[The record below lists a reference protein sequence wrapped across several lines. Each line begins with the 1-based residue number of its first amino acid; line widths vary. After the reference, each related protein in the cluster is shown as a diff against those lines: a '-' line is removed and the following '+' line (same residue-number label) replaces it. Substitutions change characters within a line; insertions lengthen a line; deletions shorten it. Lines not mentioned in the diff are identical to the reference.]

1 MGKSLIGM
9 CVCVCVRA
17 LRGGMCGE
25 VANLRMSIRL
35 ALMVGINAT
44 YLIVLVLSQFFKT
57 QAMPLIVQRL
67 CSKTGLVQLLD
78 RLLFSSEILENRK
91 PQEDGLLRKTP
102 FNLST
107 SQTGNKSSSDGETK
121 PQTSFVNKCIRG
133 SKFRSPKAENRKE
146 SHDLKTTDFRPS
158 DETPKPNEMEE
169 NEPLLQKLGKN
180 PVDKCLDRNNCRLT
194 TADVRE
200 PVALLPS
207 LPDLEK
213 LDISWNDFVG
223 RTLHLLMQQTH
234 LVSKLKILRL
244 GSCRLTADD
253 IRALGEAL
261 KALPELELNLSWNRN
276 LPLILQTFRE
286 GSKIQMLEL
295 VDSALT
301 SEDAAFVGQLLLRLQ
316 NLEVLDLS
324 INRNIDGSLNSIAQ
338 GLKSTLNLKALKLH
352 SCGLSQKSVKLLDA
366 AFRYLC
372 EQRTLDL
379 SCDKEMSGGFED
391 SPGLATLKH
400 VEGLDF
406 HQCSLTA
413 DDTVSLRRRL
423 WDPNTLK
430 TLCEMLPKT
439 SLKSLLINNC
449 ALESETFT
457 ALAEASIHLP
467 ALEIVNLSW
476 NKCVG
481 SNLKLLLETLKLST
495 SLQVLRLSS
504 CSLVT
509 EDVALLGFTYWFH
522 PKQSWHSGP
531 SVPALPTGHLARLRK
546 LDLSYNDSICDAEWT
561 IFCQNLWLLKELTEL
576 DISLQPS
583 AFRECGQW
591 FRHLLCAVTK
601 LPEITEIG
609 MKRWV
614 LPASQEEE
622 LESFDQDHRSSIHF
636 DHGGFQ

>member
-1 MGKSLIGM
+1 M
-9 CVCVCVRA
+9 
-17 LRGGMCGE
+17 
-25 VANLRMSIRL
+25 
-35 ALMVGINAT
+35 
-44 YLIVLVLSQFFKT
+44 
-57 QAMPLIVQRL
+57 
-67 CSKTGLVQLLD
+67 
-78 RLLFSSEILENRK
+78 
-91 PQEDGLLRKTP
+91 
-102 FNLST
+102 
-107 SQTGNKSSSDGETK
+107 SQTGKKSSSDGETK
-121 PQTSFVNKCIRG
+121 SQTSFVNKCIRG
-133 SKFRSPKAENRKE
+133 VKIQVPKAENRKE

-158 DETPKPNEMEE
+158 DETPKPNESETAKTITSEMELRSRMEE
-169 NEPLLQKLGKN
+169 NEPFLQKLGKN
-180 PVDKCLDRNNCRLT
+180 PVDKCLDLNNCRLT

-213 LDISWNDFVG
+213 LDISWNDFIG
-223 RTLHLLMQQTH
+223 RTLHLLMQQMH

-253 IRALGEAL
+253 IRALREAL
-261 KALPELELNLSWNRN
+261 KALPELELNLSWNRKVGGN

-286 GSKIQMLEL
+286 GSKKQMLEL

-301 SEDAAFVGQLLLRLQ
+301 SEDGASVGQLLLRLQ

-338 GLKSTLNLKALKLH
+338 GLKSTLGLPCTLNLKALKLH
-352 SCGLSQKSVKLLDA
+352 SCGLPQKNVKLLDA

-379 SCDKEMSGGFED
+379 SCNKEMSGGFED

-413 DDTVSLRRRL
+413 DDTVSLTQVIPFLSSFQELDLSANRKMGSSSENLLSRL
-423 WDPNTLK
+423 QF
-430 TLCEMLPKT
+430 LPA
-439 SLKSLLINNC
+439 LKSFLINSC

-481 SNLKLLLETLKLST
+481 SNLKLLLETLKLSK

-509 EDVALLGFTYWFH
+509 EDVALLA
-522 PKQSWHSGP
+522 
-531 SVPALPTGHLARLRK
+531 SVIRTGHLARLQK

-561 IFCQNLWLLKELTEL
+561 IFCQNLWLLKESTEL

-583 AFRECGQW
+583 VFRECGQW